1 MTNAVP
7 PRSTLNM
14 IGDFRWRPV
23 SPPVEADV
31 AGDADIVF
39 DALEFIPPLGA
50 LEALAETTFHGVGL
64 NTIFR
69 PMDPS
74 LPPTA
79 LPNPVTGQAAAEN
92 DNLLQLSLTK
102 ETLAFDK
109 QIGNI
114 PNRGFAQADM
124 FLNGLP
130 YVQRIDDLTDPTL
143 DPLPGIHFEPGVWL
157 NVPATTAPPEGVTLA
172 RMASIPHG
180 TTINAQG
187 TSRTIAGPPTIPS
200 VDITPSFLG
209 GGGTF
214 RFRNQTAK
222 DANTFRLPQDLS
234 SFIADGS
241 ITQEILDD
249 PNLVLRRRAAAQNIV
264 STVEITIDS
273 NPADPLFGGGTGNI
287 AFLRGDRNGAN
298 PNADAVHV
306 TATFW
311 IETVSEEILLP
322 ALAPGQVATV
332 RGAESFGVPPMWFD
346 VSSTTEVAAGTT
358 VAAVYTQIQYTQN
371 VALNF
376 APLSW
381 PHVTVG
387 TLVPQGNVQ
396 VQL

>member
-7 PRSTLNM
+7 PPSTLNM
-14 IGDFRWRPV
+14 VSDFRWRPAP
-23 SPPVEADV
+23 STAEADV
-31 AGDADIVF
+31 AFEAVEP
-39 DALEFIPPLGA
+39 LPPLGA
-50 LEALAETTFHGVGL
+50 LAAVADTTFHGVGL

-69 PMDPS
+69 PMDPN
-74 LPPTA
+74 LPPTP
-79 LPNPVTGQAAAEN
+79 LDNPVTGQAAAEN

-109 QIGNI
+109 QLGSV

-130 YVQRIDDLTDPTL
+130 YVQRIDDNTDPTL

-157 NVPATTAPPEGVTLA
+157 NVPETTAPTEGVTLV

-187 TSRTIAGPPTIPS
+187 TSTTIPGAPNIPP
-200 VDITPSFLG
+200 VNITPTFISG
-209 GGGTF
+209 GAPF
-214 RFRNQTAK
+214 RFKNQTAK
-222 DANTFRLPQDLS
+222 DPNTFRLPQDLS

-249 PNLVLRRRAAAQNIV
+249 PNLLLRRRANAQNIV
-264 STVEITIDS
+264 STQEITIDTA
-273 NPADPLFGGGTGNI
+273 PADPLFGGGTDNI
-287 AFLRGDRNGAN
+287 AFLRGDRNGTN

-322 ALAPGQVATV
+322 ALQPGYVATV
-332 RGAESFGVPPMWFD
+332 RGAESFGIPPVQFD
-346 VSSTTEVAAGTT
+346 VSSATEIAEGTT
-358 VAAVYTQIQYTQN
+358 VEVTYTQIQYTQN

>member
-1 MTNAVP
+1 M
-7 PRSTLNM
+7 L
-14 IGDFRWRPV
+14 GDFRWRPRP
-23 SPPVEADV
+23 STAEADV
-31 AGDADIVF
+31 AFKAVE
-39 DALEFIPPLGA
+39 ALPPLGA
-50 LEALAETTFHGVGL
+50 LAALVDTTFHGVGL

-69 PMDPS
+69 PMDPN
-74 LPPTA
+74 LPPTP
-79 LPNPVTGQAAAEN
+79 LDNPVTGQAAAEN

-109 QIGNI
+109 QLGNV

-130 YVQRIDDLTDPTL
+130 YVQRIDDNTDPTL
-143 DPLPGIHFEPGVWL
+143 YPLPGIHFEPGVWL
-157 NVPATTAPPEGVTLA
+157 NVPETTVPPEGVTLA

-187 TSRTIAGPPTIPS
+187 TSTTIPGAPTIPP
-200 VDITPSFLG
+200 VNITPTFING
-209 GGGTF
+209 GAPF
-214 RFRNQTAK
+214 RFKNQNAK
-222 DANTFRLPQDLS
+222 DPNTFRLPQDLS
-234 SFIADGS
+234 SFIADGT

-249 PNLVLRRRAAAQNIV
+249 PNLLLRRRAEAQNIL
-264 STVEITIDS
+264 STDEITIDT
-273 NPADPLFGGGTGNI
+273 NPADPLFGGGTDNI
-287 AFLRGDRNGAN
+287 AFLRGDPNGAN

-322 ALAPGQVATV
+322 ALQPGQVATV
-332 RGAESFGVPPMWFD
+332 RGAESFSIPPVQFEI
-346 VSSTTEVAAGTT
+346 SSATEVADGTT
-358 VAAVYTQIQYTQN
+358 VEVTYTQIQYTQN
-371 VALNF
+371 VTLNF

-381 PHVTVG
+381 PHVTVA